1 MRSTTVRLWRWR
13 RNPLR
18 RRSDVVE
25 AWVTAVAL
33 LLVLIFAP
41 FAGFV
46 AGHALDSSA
55 AHQRTEVHRVTAV
68 LQQNAPVLAG
78 TASQAGSSH
87 VQVPVRWKAYDGAVH
102 TGTTLVPQG
111 LKAGTPVVVW
121 ADHAAR
127 LVPPPPSAAQGL
139 ALAVTGGIG
148 AAAGVCLLVM
158 MACSLIRTELDHLR
172 MGEWDREWADKGPR
186 WSHGRT

>member
-33 LLVLIFAP
+33 LLVLIAAP
-41 FAGFV
+41 FAGFI
-46 AGHALDSSA
+46 AGSALDASA
-55 AHQRTEVHRVTAV
+55 AHQRADVYRVTAV
-68 LQQNAPVLAG
+68 LQQNAPVLPDTSG
-78 TASQAGSSH
+78 QANSPR
-87 VQVPVRWKAYDGAVH
+87 VQVPVRWTAYDGRVH
-102 TGTTLVPQG
+102 IGTTLVAQG
-111 LKAGTPVVVW
+111 LSTGTPVTVW

-127 LVPPPPSAAQGL
+127 LVPPPPSPAQGL

-148 AAAGVCLLVM
+148 ASAGVCLAVM
-158 MACSLIRTELDHLR
+158 MACSLIRMELDRLR
-172 MGEWDREWADKGPR
+172 MDEWDREWADKGPR

>member
-33 LLVLIFAP
+33 LLVLIAAP
-41 FAGFV
+41 FAGFS
-46 AGHALDSSA
+46 AGSALDASA
-55 AHQRTEVHRVTAV
+55 ARQRTDVHPVTAV
-68 LQQNAPVLAG
+68 LQHNAPVLPDTTGAANS
-78 TASQAGSSH
+78 TR
-87 VQVPVRWKAYDGAVH
+87 VQVPVRWTAYDGTVH
-102 TGTTLVPQG
+102 TGSALVTQG
-111 LKAGTPVVVW
+111 LRGGTPVTLW
-121 ADHAAR
+121 ADHAGR
-127 LVPPPPSAAQGL
+127 LVQRPPSPAQGM

-148 AAAGVCLLVM
+148 ATAGVCLLVM
-158 MACSLIRTELDHLR
+158 AACSLIRTELDRLR
-172 MGEWDREWADKGPR
+172 MDEWDREWADKGPR